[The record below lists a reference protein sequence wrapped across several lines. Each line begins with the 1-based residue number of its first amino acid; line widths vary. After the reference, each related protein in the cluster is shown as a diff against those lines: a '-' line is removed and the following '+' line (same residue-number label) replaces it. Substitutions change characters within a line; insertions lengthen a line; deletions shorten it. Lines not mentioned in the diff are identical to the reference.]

1 MKKFLFV
8 SHLVRGRYQYVTDE
22 GDEVNY
28 DGISLYL
35 GIGKGNTV
43 EEAWADILDSG
54 YIGRTLPEV
63 RIRHAFGYEIV
74 DDGVQVKY
82 QEGKEVH
89 TETEAPKPLRSPSE
103 KYETKVCVWC
113 HEPVPSNGAAL
124 FSHIKRHLRSLVK
137 GDIITK
143 QQMDAIHSINLP
155 AEINL
160 ILDQHKKLL

>member
-8 SHLVRGRYQYVTDE
+8 SHLVRGRYQYITDE

-35 GIGKGNTV
+35 GIGEGNTV
-43 EEAWADILDSG
+43 EEAWANILDSG

-63 RIRHAFGYEIV
+63 KIRHAFGYEIV

-113 HEPVPSNGAAL
+113 HEPVPSNGAAQ
-124 FSHIKRHLRSLVK
+124 FSHLKKHVNELVAKKVLDKEQANAVRSVK
-137 GDIITK
+137 LTPEMEVIFK
-143 QQMDAIHSINLP
+143 EAF
-155 AEINL
+155 
-160 ILDQHKKLL
+160 KK